1 MYCFNIYYDLMVE
14 TTIPNV
20 HCRLPGLD
28 LKFLWQIAS
37 FKVKEWYKYF
47 FRHCV
52 GGGTGFFGGK
62 PLV

>member
-20 HCRLPGLD
+20 HCIRPGLD

-37 FKVKEWYKYF
+37 FKVKE
-47 FRHCV
+47 
-52 GGGTGFFGGK
+52 
-62 PLV
+62 L